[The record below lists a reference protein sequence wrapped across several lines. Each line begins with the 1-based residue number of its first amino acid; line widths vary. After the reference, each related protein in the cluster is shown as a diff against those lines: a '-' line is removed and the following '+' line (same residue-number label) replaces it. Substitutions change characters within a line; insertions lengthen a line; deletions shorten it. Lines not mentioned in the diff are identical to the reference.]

1 MPWKVKQENGR
12 FCVFKEGTSKTLKCY
27 TNEKQANDYV
37 AALYANT
44 KETLEHLENSVI
56 ENDPVI
62 VGIAATNIPH
72 LPLPAMSVVEIEGK
86 EMIKVPFLRSGV
98 FAHPQGKLVFN
109 SKVFDKMLENHKA
122 KKSWYGVSLNA
133 KHKPEVSGALA
144 WFDEERG
151 GFISKES
158 DPEYGDLLV
167 AYGTPTNPRALE
179 MIKNKEFV
187 FASAEINPNHKNNM
201 MARLSAD
208 ELEMVSNEELD
219 TLSLEVN
226 MDEVT
231 ISLEEYNSLKENAT
245 KVTESEAKVVELE
258 AKLVEAENKLS
269 SLEKVEEEVIPEP
282 LKIKLEQQ
290 ANEIRRLKQ
299 SALASQVEAVI
310 SKAITYRDES
320 GKGHSPILLE
330 IARNAMLGN
339 EVALNESAVIKL
351 ESSQPADIADYFRKV
366 FIRLLEVIP
375 GQVQLETKTEF
386 EDKKPFE
393 VGSPFSNEDLK
404 NFWAEKL

>member
-1 MPWKVKQENGR
+1 MTK
-12 FCVFKEGTSKTLKCY
+12 
-27 TNEKQANDYV
+27 
-37 AALYANT
+37 ANT
-44 KETLEHLENSVI
+44 KKVLAKLEEDTLD
-56 ENDPVI
+56 NDPVI
-62 VGIAATNIPH
+62 VGVAATNIPH
-72 LPLPAMSVVEIEGK
+72 LPLPSMSVIEKDGK
-86 EMIKVPFLRSGV
+86 EMIRVPFLRSGV
-98 FAHPQGKLVFN
+98 FNHPTGSLVFN
-109 SKVFDKMLENHKA
+109 SNVFDKMLENHKA

-167 AYGTPTNPRALE
+167 GYGMPTNQRALE

-187 FASAEINPNHKNNM
+187 FASAEINPKHRSNM
-201 MARLSAD
+201 MAKLSAD
-208 ELEMVSNEELD
+208 ELEMVSDDKLD

-231 ISLEEYNSLKENAT
+231 ISLEEYNSLKESAAKT
-245 KVTESEAKVVELE
+245 AESEAKVVELE
-258 AKLVEAENKLS
+258 SKLVEVENKVL
-269 SLEKVEEEVIPEP
+269 SLEKVEEEIIPET
-282 LKIKLEQQ
+282 LRIKLEQQ
-290 ANEIRRLKQ
+290 TAEIRRLKQ

-310 SKAITYRDES
+310 SKALNYRDDS
-320 GKGHSPILLE
+320 GKGHSPVLLE
-330 IARNAMLGN
+330 IAKNAMLGN
-339 EVALNESAVIKL
+339 EVALSENSVIKL

-366 FIRLLEVIP
+366 FIHLLEVVP

-393 VGSPFSNEDLK
+393 VGSPFSNDDFK
-404 NFWAEKL
+404 NFWAEKI